1 MAKAKEQQQDTAIR
15 RLKQDWIESA
25 GQVKS
30 ERFELVGAL
39 FYVPD
44 TEALTEDQVK
54 EKLTKYRGEK

>member
-1 MAKAKEQQQDTAIR
+1 MAKAKEQREDTAIR

-25 GQVKS
+25 GQVKA

-44 TEALTEDQVK
+44 SEALTEDQVK
-54 EKLTKYRGEK
+54 EKLARYRGEK

>member
-1 MAKAKEQQQDTAIR
+1 MAKAKEQREDTAIR

-25 GQVKS
+25 GQVKA

-54 EKLTKYRGEK
+54 EKLARYRGEK